1 MIPAGWDIVTVD
13 TLADPRIDAYRD
25 LTDMDLRL
33 RQEADGG
40 HFMAEGLLVIE
51 RASQLGLEIRS
62 VLTAP
67 KWLDRLA
74 SILARWSGPVYV
86 TDEAQ
91 AITGYRVHRGALAEV
106 RRPAPRE
113 AADLVRGD
121 GDLLLLEDLVDHTNV
136 GLAFRSAAA
145 LGITGVVLSPGCAD
159 PLYRRAVKVSM
170 GAVLALPW
178 ARSHDWATDLHTI
191 AHDRHLIGLTPDTVV
206 PTLER
211 VLADASSAPT
221 ALLLGTEGA
230 GLSALA
236 CTHATALARIPME
249 AGVDSLNVAAATA
262 VACYALRMSRER
274 AGAP

>member
-1 MIPAGWDIVTVD
+1 MIPAGWELVNVD
-13 TLADPRIDAYRD
+13 NLADPRIDAYRD
-25 LTDMDLRL
+25 LTDMELRL
-33 RQEADGG
+33 RQEAQGG

-51 RASQLGLEIRS
+51 RAAQLGLDIQS

-74 SILARWSGPVYV
+74 SVLATWSGPVYV
-86 TDEAQ
+86 TDDAQ
-91 AITGYRVHRGALAEV
+91 AVTGYRVHRGALAEV
-106 RRPAPRE
+106 RRPVPCDT
-113 AADLVRGD
+113 ADLLRSG
-121 GDLLLLEDLVDHTNV
+121 GNLLLLEDLVDHTNV

-145 LGITGVVLSPGCAD
+145 LGICGVLLSPGCAD

-178 ARSHDWATDLHTI
+178 ARSHDWAADLRTI
-191 AHDRHLIGLTPDTVV
+191 ARNRDLIGLTPDGTV
-206 PTLER
+206 PTLEQA
-211 VLADASSAPT
+211 LADASGAST
-221 ALLLGTEGA
+221 ALLLGTEGT

-236 CTHATALARIPME
+236 RSHVTSLARIPME

-262 VACYALRMSRER
+262 VACYALRMSRDH

>member
-1 MIPAGWDIVTVD
+1 MTPAGWEPIVVD
-13 TLADPRIDAYRD
+13 DLDDPRVDGYRH

-33 RQEADGG
+33 KQEADGG
-40 HFMAEGLLVIE
+40 HFMAEGMLVIE
-51 RASQLGLEIRS
+51 RAARLGLDIRS

-74 SILARWSGPVYV
+74 VILATWSGPVYI
-86 TDEAQ
+86 TDDAQ
-91 AITGYRVHRGALAEV
+91 AITGYRVHRGALALV
-106 RRPAPRE
+106 RRPKPRE
-113 AADLVRGD
+113 VAEFVASE

-145 LGITGVVLSPGCAD
+145 LGIAGVVLSPGCAD

-178 ARSHDWATDLHTI
+178 ARSHDWAADLRAI
-191 AHDRHLIGLTPDTVV
+191 ARDRRLIGLTPDERA

-211 VLADASSAPT
+211 ALGDASRPSS

-236 CTHATALARIPME
+236 CAQAGSLARIPME
-249 AGVDSLNVAAATA
+249 AGIDSLNVAAATA

-274 AGAP
+274 GGAA